1 MSGILEHVAESPSIR
16 ASDSDRER
24 VADLLRRHCGEGR
37 LTLDELG
44 ERLAEVYAA
53 RTLEALHDPHGP
65 LRELPALAPP
75 PPAQIT
81 AIRGRVLRTA
91 GPRRSLPEHVAV
103 YVAVNAVLVIVW
115 AVGGAGFFW
124 PIWAIV
130 GWGVVVATHYAR
142 AQRPPPR
149 PR

>member
-1 MSGILEHVAESPSIR
+1 
-16 ASDSDRER
+16 
-24 VADLLRRHCGEGR
+24 
-37 LTLDELG
+37 
-44 ERLAEVYAA
+44 VYAA
-53 RTLEALHDPHGP
+53 RTLEALHDPQGP

-81 AIRGRVLRTA
+81 AISGRVLRTA

-130 GWGVVVATHYAR
+130 AWGMVVATHYVR